1 MVGWVNDATN
11 IGHWTCYNLFMRRN
25 NKVLNELTPMG
36 WLVVGGATLIF
47 IVLIIIG
54 IILVRAYV

>member
-36 WLVVGGATLIF
+36 WLVVGGAILIL
-47 IVLIIIG
+47 IVLVIIVV
-54 IILVRAYV
+54 LFFRTYF

>member
-1 MVGWVNDATN
+1 MMRQKLDIIFVRICV
-11 IGHWTCYNLFMRRN
+11 MRRN
-25 NKVLNELTPMG
+25 NKVLNELTPIG

-47 IVLIIIG
+47 IVLVIIG